1 MTTQPVPPVNPL
13 SPHLVCKGAADAIDF
28 YKKAFDAVELVRL
41 PSPDG
46 RLMHACVAINGGTV
60 MLVDEF
66 PEMCNAS
73 PQTLK
78 GTPVTIHLMVR
89 DVDAV
94 TAQAVTAGARVIMP
108 VADMFWGDRYGVIED
123 PFGHRWSIATHQRDM
138 TTDEIQAEMRATM
151 GG

>member
-1 MTTQPVPPVNPL
+1 MTKQPVPPVNAL
-13 SPHLVCKGAADAIDF
+13 SPHLVCRGAAEAIAF
-28 YKKAFDAVELVRL
+28 YKKAFDATELVRL

-78 GTPVTIHLMVR
+78 GTPVSIHLVVK
-89 DVDAV
+89 DADAV
-94 TAQAVTAGARVIMP
+94 TAQAVSAGATVIMP

-123 PFGHRWSIATHQRDM
+123 PFGHRWSIATPQKAM
-138 TTDEIQAEMRATM
+138 TTDEILAAMRATM
-151 GG
+151 KS